1 MPISR
6 GGEVVSGRS
15 GLVALTGLA
24 HGNSFYKFIEGKGR
38 QMLERAT
45 RGTRRQPAPGPEFDL
60 SRAWA
65 ALYRAYAVA
74 RQQFSDV
81 DWISLIA
88 ILDVIAMARAHG
100 RRVDISYLAEEMSW
114 PRTTAL
120 RRLRKYAGSGYLTLA
135 REGRHTYVNDT
146 LESRRRALKTIE
158 VVIDSINRSFWFGT
172 FVVIFFGA

>member
-1 MPISR
+1 
-6 GGEVVSGRS
+6 
-15 GLVALTGLA
+15 LA

-45 RGTRRQPAPGPEFDL
+45 RGTRRQPAPGPEFNL

-65 ALYRAYAVA
+65 DSKHDPACVYRAWRALYRAYAVA

-120 RRLRKYAGSGYLTLA
+120 RRLRRYDGSGHLKLS
-135 REGRHTYVNDT
+135 REGRHTYVDDT
-146 LESRRRALKTIE
+146 LESRRRALKMID
-158 VVIDSINRSFWFGT
+158 VVIDSINCSFWFGP